1 MPRRKAS
8 TTANHSTRTTP
19 SNPHKRQLSS
29 SNTPVATASSPANR
43 QSKRIKASAENTP
56 TTYGKKATP
65 KKSKYFE
72 GPSSDNED
80 DDKDQQDA
88 SPEVTE
94 EEASGYED
102 EDASA
107 TLPSSPSP
115 SEEDASES
123 DGPQRGR
130 AHKKKQQVKKRQA
143 EKSSTTDARSTVS
156 GIIEK
161 GKELWRQGVKVGLGP
176 GKEVFIEKP
185 KPRGDGGIKY
195 VPDRIH
201 PNTMAFLADLRDNN
215 EREWMKMHDADYRT
229 SWKDW
234 ESFVESLTG
243 KIVEKDDTI
252 PELPPKDLVFR
263 VYRDIRFS
271 PDPTPYKPYFSAAW
285 SRTGRKGPYAGYY
298 VQIAPGGKSFVGCG
312 LWMPEAA
319 PLALVRRD
327 IDRSVNK
334 LKRVLMEPGIRK
346 EVLGGVPKD
355 ETKAVKAFV
364 SQNRENALKTKPKGY
379 EADNP
384 NIELLRLKNFTIG
397 RKLQDDEVVGPGGLD
412 RVASLVGTMT
422 PFVTY
427 LNSVIMPDGEDE
439 ASTDEASE
447 ASEAEEPE

>member
-8 TTANHSTRTTP
+8 TTANNSTRTAP
-19 SNPHKRQLSS
+19 LNPHKRQLSS
-29 SNTPVATASSPANR
+29 SSTTPVATTTSPANR

-56 TTYGKKATP
+56 TTCGKKATP

-80 DDKDQQDA
+80 DDEDQKGA

-94 EEASGYED
+94 EETSGYED

-123 DGPQRGR
+123 DGPRTGR
-130 AHKKKQQVKKRQA
+130 AHKKKQQVKKRPA
-143 EKSSTTDARSTVS
+143 EKSSTTNAQSTVS

-176 GKEVFIEKP
+176 GKEVFIERP

-215 EREWMKMHDADYRT
+215 EREWMKN
-229 SWKDW
+229 
-234 ESFVESLTG
+234 
-243 KIVEKDDTI
+243 DTI

-285 SRTGRKGPYAGYY
+285 SVFGLKNSHYAETLLKLFYNRSRTGRKGPYAGYY

-327 IDRSVNK
+327 IDRSANK
-334 LKRVLMEPGIRK
+334 LKRILMEPGIRK
-346 EVLGGVPKD
+346 EVLGGVSKD

-364 SQNRENALKTKPKGY
+364 SQNQENALKTKPKGY

-412 RVASLVGTMT
+412 RIASLVGTMT

-427 LNSVIMPDGEDE
+427 LNSVIMPDEEDE